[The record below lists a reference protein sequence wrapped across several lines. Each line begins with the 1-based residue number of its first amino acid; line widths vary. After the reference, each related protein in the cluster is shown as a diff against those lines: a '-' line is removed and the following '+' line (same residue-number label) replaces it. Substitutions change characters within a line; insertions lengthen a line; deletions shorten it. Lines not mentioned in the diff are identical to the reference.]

1 MRLRLQMPK
10 NEEIGLFQR
19 AHRLE
24 LAARVSLQLP
34 GSAGCSDSA
43 PGPRCTGGR
52 FPTLAMGFS
61 SSGGE
66 EEKNIWVLGLGFY
79 LWALLTSLRD
89 PAKEIFWM
97 LQELFAGLGSSLRG
111 QHPPEGSSLSPSC
124 PCSTPRAQQSK
135 DQKEKQRLNSWFL
148 SLEQGTFLSVLTRN
162 FVGCASAR
170 RNVLIVP
177 PTAFILN
184 FFYRSRGGKS
194 QGLYSTEI

>member
-1 MRLRLQMPK
+1 MHRRKISHSGNGIQ
-10 NEEIGLFQR
+10 LFWW
-19 AHRLE
+19 
-24 LAARVSLQLP
+24 
-34 GSAGCSDSA
+34 
-43 PGPRCTGGR
+43 GG
-52 FPTLAMGFS
+52 G
-61 SSGGE
+61 
-66 EEKNIWVLGLGFY
+66 KKHLGFRAGI
-79 LWALLTSLRD
+79 LPLGFADISH

>member
-79 LWALLTSLRD
+79 LWALLTSLIQPKKYFGCCRNCLQGWD
-89 PAKEIFWM
+89 PACVAST
-97 LQELFAGLGSSLRG
+97 LPRAAPSPRPAPAA
-111 QHPPEGSSLSPSC
+111 PPELS
-124 PCSTPRAQQSK
+124 K
-135 DQKEKQRLNSWFL
+135 
-148 SLEQGTFLSVLTRN
+148 
-162 FVGCASAR
+162 AR
-170 RNVLIVP
+170 TKRKN
-177 PTAFILN
+177 
-184 FFYRSRGGKS
+184 RG
-194 QGLYSTEI
+194 